1 MQMNR
6 KEIIINRSKTK
17 DEGEGKKSECN
28 SVMVKCICLRCCNTN
43 NDALAEC

>member
-17 DEGEGKKSECN
+17 DEGGVKKV
-28 SVMVKCICLRCCNTN
+28 SVTVSW
-43 NDALAEC
+43 